1 MEEDLNFK
9 MFIGKWKMISSAW
22 LMEEDLNVFLNGR
35 QEQFTAGLAIPS
47 FSWAWHSSAPA
58 CFFISLES
66 VIFWMSNVDICIA
79 YYILFELSLT
89 NFILL
94 LYVQHI
100 KMSNKI
106 K

>member
-58 CFFISLES
+58 CLPHFSINISSLSELEPFWVTQFFI
-66 VIFWMSNVDICIA
+66 A
-79 YYILFELSLT
+79 T
-89 NFILL
+89 
-94 LYVQHI
+94 QTI
-100 KMSNKI
+100 KYENQ
-106 K
+106 